1 MVGPYQFAHSHFKSF
16 EIAENALVT
25 VIEKF
30 EQKAAAADKLDRE
43 GTKSQEEIYP
53 YYDDMSVDANTIV
66 DLLDDDPTN
75 AYKFLEFG
83 GIETVINSQLAIFHL
98 GLRTQ
103 LLNLTKKL
111 FEMAPSTTNAM
122 MPPNAVDK
130 IVDIFEGD
138 SDEGIKAKALDI
150 LYVWLPNNPRI
161 QARVMK
167 MKGLEPF
174 YEQALKLDGTVV
186 NILLDLFNKILEEH
200 YHARSQKKY
209 SKTSDLNKLN
219 IYKKIGLIER
229 LSNPVTCNG
238 LLNIFEATNSRWQSA
253 DVTLPVF
260 KLLKKVNNHCFS
272 VFKGNN
278 KALQIFENFLKTLTE
293 KESFLSEKGLNA
305 TEFRIMLKTYIE
317 KLKIPRNDEL

>member
-1 MVGPYQFAHSHFKSF
+1 METFV
-16 EIAENALVT
+16 
-25 VIEKF
+25 
-30 EQKAAAADKLDRE
+30 QKAAAAYKLDRE
-43 GTKSQEEIYP
+43 GIRSQEQIDP
-53 YYDDMSVDANTIV
+53 YYEDMSVNANTIV
-66 DLLDDDPTN
+66 NLLDDDPTN

-83 GIETVINSQLAIFHL
+83 GLETVINSQLTVFHL

-122 MPPNAVDK
+122 MPVNAVDK

-138 SDEGIKAKALDI
+138 SDEGIKATALDI
-150 LYVWLPNNPRI
+150 LYVWLPNNPKI

-174 YEQALKLDGTVV
+174 YEQALKLDGTAV
-186 NILLDLFNKILEEH
+186 NMLLDLFNKILEEH

-209 SKTSDLNKLN
+209 SNTADLNKLN

-238 LLNIFEATNSRWQSA
+238 LLNIFDATTSRSRSA
-253 DVTLPVF
+253 EITLPIINI
-260 KLLKKVNNHCFS
+260 LKKVNKHCFGF
-272 VFKGNN
+272 FKGND
-278 KALQIFENFLKTLTE
+278 KAIQIFENFQKDLSE
-293 KESFLSEKGLNA
+293 KESFFSEKGLNA
-305 TEFRIMLKTYIE
+305 TEFHTMLKTYTE
-317 KLKIPRNDEL
+317 KLKIPRTDEL